1 MIRSKPSRRAIFG
14 AFVLSALTS
23 LAQSQTRTIHLVVPY
38 GTGAVQDTI
47 ARTFSVELGQ
57 ALNATVVIENKPG
70 AGGTVGTAQVAK
82 AVPDGNTLVVAAAS
96 HHLAGHLYN
105 KLPYDPLKDFVGAAL
120 LGYTGYVIAAPTQLG
135 AQNLAD
141 FVRIVKSKPGDYNYA
156 SAGNG
161 SATHLG
167 MASFA
172 ARAGLQMQHI
182 PLKSTGDAVNEVLA
196 ARAQAVTSATIG
208 LAGFRND
215 SRIKLLAYT
224 GQQRSKF
231 MPELP
236 TAAEAGFPG
245 YRFDSW
251 FGLLAPASTPKAEFD
266 KINAAVAKALSEPAV
281 IDRLTRL
288 GVETS
293 LSSTEEFQRI
303 LRADWDNAAQI
314 VKSSGA
320 RID

>member
-38 GTGAVQDTI
+38 CTGAVQDTI

-251 FGLLAPASTPKAEFD
+251 FGLLAPASTPKAELD